1 MDIAVIK
8 GWAGCAEKL
17 GTPVKSRG
25 GALVA
30 KNFEKAL
37 KLLAVTTINIT
48 KVL

>member
-1 MDIAVIK
+1 MQVTPK
-8 GWAGCAEKL
+8 SCV
-17 GTPVKSRG
+17 TPVENRG

-37 KLLAVTTINIT
+37 KLLATATINIT